1 MALGSGGG
9 LKGVMVL
16 AMVFVFGGAAYV
28 AARDFE
34 GDLCDP
40 FMTNTNVIRRVGE
53 VRKCGAAPGPS
64 FDAKQIVLRVR
75 GGMGEGLVFVERKDG
90 RLVRAYLTTRD
101 HPTPELVLG
110 ADPMVPTS
118 YVGTK

>member
-1 MALGSGGG
+1 MAQGHSGG
-9 LKGVMVL
+9 LKGIMML

-34 GDLCDP
+34 GDLCDQ
-40 FMTNTNVIRRVGE
+40 FTGNTNIIRRVGE
-53 VRKCGAAPGPS
+53 VRKCGVAPGPS
-64 FDAKQIVLRVR
+64 LDAKQIVLRVR
-75 GGMGEGLVFVERKDG
+75 GGMGEALVAVERKDG
-90 RLVRAYLTTRD
+90 RLVRAYLTSRD
-101 HPTPELVLG
+101 HPEPELVLG